1 MEFLKK
7 LNKLQLTALGGSVA
21 LVLGLLIWIVLSS
34 STPDMKTL
42 YTNLSLED
50 SEIISSRLY
59 SMGVRYNM
67 SGDHKQIN
75 VPEDKMLQLRMLF
88 AQEGLPSNGQVV
100 GYEIFDKQDS
110 FGTSQFVYNVNY
122 IRALEGELARTISSL
137 SLVSSAR
144 VHLVIPKKELFSRSS
159 YTPSASVILKVKGG
173 NQLSKQEILSIAHIV
188 ATAVPELSISNI
200 TIVDNKGSPLKLST
214 DEDNSTL
221 FSGFGSGALEYK
233 LGIENRMI
241 KAVEDLLSRSMGI
254 GKVVVNVTADMDF
267 DKEVINSED
276 YDPEK
281 QVVRSKRSTEERE
294 NDFASRKNVSVAN
307 NIPNSNQQVGRSDPT
322 RNKERSDE
330 LINYDVSKTVSNKV
344 KEYGRIERL
353 SIAVLIDG
361 KYIQEN
367 GVQTYKERTPEEIAQ
382 VKVLVASAVG
392 FDEAR
397 GDKLEVVN
405 LPFNQENI
413 ILEDEGIFAFIKND
427 PKGFAQIIIIG
438 IIVILILLLV
448 VRPIVMRM
456 ISNKASDQ
464 ISDSEESLQIGVT
477 DNGDMLNTKSAQ
489 GEDERDEKS
498 NDKEIAEQLNNIVS
512 QNPEDTAAIIKGWI
526 YGK

>member
-1 MEFLKK
+1 M
-7 LNKLQLTALGGSVA
+7 
-21 LVLGLLIWIVLSS
+21 
-34 STPDMKTL
+34 
-42 YTNLSLED
+42 
-50 SEIISSRLY
+50 
-59 SMGVRYNM
+59 
-67 SGDHKQIN
+67 
-75 VPEDKMLQLRMLF
+75 
-88 AQEGLPSNGQVV
+88 
-100 GYEIFDKQDS
+100 
-110 FGTSQFVYNVNY
+110 
-122 IRALEGELARTISSL
+122 
-137 SLVSSAR
+137 
-144 VHLVIPKKELFSRSS
+144 
-159 YTPSASVILKVKGG
+159 KGG